1 MLELEDDALNLT
13 EENTNVLIL
22 LDDEDDFG
30 ASKLDD
36 VKGTT
41 FSRRELGEDQGEEEE
56 GVTVIKKRCY
66 VLLTVFHHSQNRMFS
81 SAFVVLLFN

>member
-1 MLELEDDALNLT
+1 M
-13 EENTNVLIL
+13 LIL

-56 GVTVIKKRCY
+56 GELALLLLLLLLYELSVILLL
-66 VLLTVFHHSQNRMFS
+66 VLL
-81 SAFVVLLFN
+81 LLLELLELELRGLL

>member
-13 EENTNVLIL
+13 EENTKVLIL

-30 ASKLDD
+30 ASKLED

-56 GVTVIKKRCY
+56 GECA
-66 VLLTVFHHSQNRMFS
+66 Q
-81 SAFVVLLFN
+81 